1 MPDTMTAPA
10 GAPAAAGSNGEA
22 APVAPRSFIGGS
34 RRSDKPDF
42 DQTITLTTSEQR
54 LNAYQLSP
62 SGYLRGVYLV
72 VANTAVNTTGTTV
85 AYAEDGPF
93 NVLSSI
99 RLLDTNSHPMTGTVT
114 GYDLYLINKY
124 GGYAFQGDAEA
135 SAEYSATS
143 GTATTAG
150 TFAFVLFIPV
160 EVVLRN
166 ALGSQLNKSG
176 AAQFALEMFVAATT
190 TVFSTPP
197 ATSSTLRVR
206 STLAS
211 WLDPEPNDAMGNPV
225 QQDPPLLNTTQYW
238 HKQNYVVQASAQ
250 FTRFQGIDGLLRG
263 LIFVARRS
271 ASTRANGESDWPD
284 PVSLKYE
291 EAFLIQSRIRTLYR
305 FLIGTTYGYD
315 AAAEASKGRDN
326 GVYPVWE
333 WMQDF
338 TLKPGGELSRT
349 YLPMSSAS
357 NLELQGSW
365 GNAVSLDVL
374 VNKVVPYPQGE
385 VRGLS
390 VI

>member
-1 MPDTMTAPA
+1 MSDTATQAPA
-10 GAPAAAGSNGEA
+10 GRGGGEA
-22 APVAPRSFIGGS
+22 PPVMPRSFIVGS
-34 RRSDKPDF
+34 RRNDKPDF
-42 DQTITLTTSEQR
+42 DQTIVLTTAEQR

-72 VANTAVNTTGTTV
+72 VANTGVNTTGVTV
-85 AYAEDGPF
+85 AYQENGPF

-99 RLLDTNSHPMTGTVT
+99 RFLDTNSHPMVGTLT
-114 GYDLYLINKY
+114 GYDLYLVNKY

-135 SAEYSATS
+135 SATFSATS

-150 TFAFVLFIPV
+150 TFTFVLFIPV
-160 EVVLRN
+160 ETVLRN
-166 ALGSQLNKSG
+166 ALTSQLNKSG
-176 AAQFALEMFVAATT
+176 AAQFSLEMFVAGTG
-190 TVFSTPP
+190 TVFSTAP

-206 STLAS
+206 TTLAS

-225 QQDPPLLNTTQYW
+225 QQDPPLLNSTQYW
-238 HKQNYVVQASAQ
+238 HKQAYVVNASAQ
-250 FTRFQGIDGLLRG
+250 FVRLQGIDGLLRS
-263 LIFVARRS
+263 LIFVNYRS
-271 ASTRANGESDWPD
+271 GSTRANGETDWPD

-291 EAFLIQSRIRTLYR
+291 EAYLIQSRIRDLYR
-305 FLIGTTYGYD
+305 FLIATTYGYD

-333 WMQDF
+333 FMQDF
-338 TLKPGGELSRT
+338 THKPGGELSRA

-357 NLELQGSW
+357 NLEVQGTW
-365 GNAVSLDVL
+365 GNAADLHVL

-390 VI
+390 VL